1 MDEKNV
7 KKLSLKLYKLQL
19 DLAALNDE
27 KLKGIIKEIE
37 SIDKELLKENNV
49 KFPSKMKNEILDFM

>member
-1 MDEKNV
+1 MDEKSV

-49 KFPSKMKNEILDFM
+49 KFPSKMKKEILDFM

>member
-1 MDEKNV
+1 MDVKNV
-7 KKLSLKLYKLQL
+7 KKLSLKLYKIQL
-19 DLAALNDE
+19 DLAVLNDD

-49 KFPSKMKNEILDFM
+49 KFPSKMKKEILDFM

>member
-19 DLAALNDE
+19 DLAALNDD

-49 KFPSKMKNEILDFM
+49 KFPSKMKKEILDFM

>member
-19 DLAALNDE
+19 DLAVLNDD

-49 KFPSKMKNEILDFM
+49 KFPSKMKKEILDFM

>member
-1 MDEKNV
+1 MDEKSV

-49 KFPSKMKNEILDFM
+49 KFSSKMKKEILDFI

>member
-19 DLAALNDE
+19 DSAALNDE

-37 SIDKELLKENNV
+37 SIDKELLKENNI
-49 KFPSKMKNEILDFM
+49 KFPSKMKKEILDFI

>member
-37 SIDKELLKENNV
+37 SIDKELLKENNI
-49 KFPSKMKNEILDFM
+49 KFP

>member
-1 MDEKNV
+1 MDVKNV
-7 KKLSLKLYKLQL
+7 KKLSLKLYKIQL
-19 DLAALNDE
+19 DLAALNDD

-49 KFPSKMKNEILDFM
+49 KFPSKMKKEILDFM

>member
-49 KFPSKMKNEILDFM
+49 KFPSKMKKEILDFM

>member
-37 SIDKELLKENNV
+37 AIDRDLLKENNV
-49 KFPSKMKNEILDFM
+49 KFPVKMKQEILEFM

>member
-37 SIDKELLKENNV
+37 SIDKELLKENNI
-49 KFPSKMKNEILDFM
+49 KFPSKMKKEILDFM

>member
-37 SIDKELLKENNV
+37 SIDKELLKENNI
-49 KFPSKMKNEILDFM
+49 KFPSKMKKEILDFI